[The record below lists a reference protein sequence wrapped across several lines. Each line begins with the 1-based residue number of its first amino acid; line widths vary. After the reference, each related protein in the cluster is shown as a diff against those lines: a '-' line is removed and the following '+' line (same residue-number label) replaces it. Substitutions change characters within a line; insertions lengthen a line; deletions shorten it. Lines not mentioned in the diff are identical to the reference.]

1 LPQSDNETASDEN
14 HTMNEQPLPESNTA
28 LAPLPEDSE
37 TSSSSK
43 AIAPPVSKTLVMRP
57 ARQYSG
63 ARKAAMLMVL
73 LGEETSSNLLRHLG
87 EDEVQLISKEIAR
100 HTTVSNDDA
109 ESILEEFYQMMVAR
123 SYVVKGGM
131 DYAKRLLVN
140 TFGDEPALR
149 MLDRLVKAIGK
160 DNANFDT
167 LRKADPQQLA
177 KFIQNEHPQTIA
189 LILSHLNSHQAAA
202 MLIALPPELHA
213 EVVQRMANLDQI
225 SPEIVSRIAA
235 IIGQKIQELGEYSR
249 ESYGGV
255 RAVAELFNRLDAVT
269 TKGILETIETNDET
283 LGKSIRHLMF
293 VFEDI
298 LKLDEQAIREL
309 LLRVDRK
316 LLTVALK
323 GTSEQLRQH
332 FIKVMSQRAAEML
345 REDMDALGPV
355 KIREVDES
363 QQQIIAVV
371 RQLESENIITL
382 GSGGN
387 DEYVN

>member
-1 LPQSDNETASDEN
+1 
-14 HTMNEQPLPESNTA
+14 
-28 LAPLPEDSE
+28 
-37 TSSSSK
+37 
-43 AIAPPVSKTLVMRP
+43 
-57 ARQYSG
+57 
-63 ARKAAMLMVL
+63 MVL

-202 MLIALPPELHA
+202 MLIALPPESHA

>member
-1 LPQSDNETASDEN
+1 
-14 HTMNEQPLPESNTA
+14 
-28 LAPLPEDSE
+28 
-37 TSSSSK
+37 
-43 AIAPPVSKTLVMRP
+43 
-57 ARQYSG
+57 
-63 ARKAAMLMVL
+63 MVL

-309 LLRVDRK
+309 LSRVDRK

>member
-1 LPQSDNETASDEN
+1 
-14 HTMNEQPLPESNTA
+14 
-28 LAPLPEDSE
+28 
-37 TSSSSK
+37 
-43 AIAPPVSKTLVMRP
+43 
-57 ARQYSG
+57 
-63 ARKAAMLMVL
+63 MVL